1 VVTYLI
7 RAQQTIVFCAT
18 RYHVKYLQVLLEL
31 ASIPATY
38 IYSQLDPT
46 ARKIN
51 AAKFSARKVFMM
63 VVTDLA
69 ARGLDIPLLD
79 NVINYQFPAKS
90 KMFIHRVGR
99 VARAGR
105 DGTAYSLVAQVFY
118 LCLDSRVQYSTLHFT
133 VQYSIVQYTLHRTS
147 WLTTW
152 ICSSSLAASPV
163 SVRGRRESTGIGIGI
178 QYSTPDYGIQFST
191 PDYRIQYSTPDHRIQ
206 YSTPDYRIQYSTPDY
221 RMQYSTPDYR
231 IQYSTP
237 D

>member
-1 VVTYLI
+1 
-7 RAQQTIVFCAT
+7 VFCAT

-133 VQYSIVQYTLHRTS
+133 VLYSTV
-147 WLTTW
+147 
-152 ICSSSLAASPV
+152 
-163 SVRGRRESTGIGIGI
+163 
-178 QYSTPDYGIQFST
+178 QYSTPCTGRVGLLRGSAALPWRRARCLSGGGGRGLAQVLG
-191 PDYRIQYSTPDHRIQ
+191 YSTVHLTTGYSSAHLTIG
-206 YSTPDYRIQYSTPDY
+206 YSTVHRT
-221 RMQYSTPDYR
+221 TG
-231 IQYSTP
+231 
-237 D
+237 